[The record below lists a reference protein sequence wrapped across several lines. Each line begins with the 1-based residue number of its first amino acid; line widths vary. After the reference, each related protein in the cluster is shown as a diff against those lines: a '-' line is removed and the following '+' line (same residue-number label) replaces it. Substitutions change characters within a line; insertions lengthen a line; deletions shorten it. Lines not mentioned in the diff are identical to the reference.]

1 MSFTLKAAGFATHI
15 LLQNKVAQKELNLQ
29 ELLQEKNCT
38 KGIEPIATKV
48 AQKKASC
55 TRAIARKVVHKRNHH
70 PARAA
75 ATKMHKRNHHPT
87 LEILQRDFLIN
98 LRGSRWEST
107 EAPRRLVSQRER
119 VIFDQKLSKQKTANE
134 GNKIFGSTLLG
145 IHTAVLTLTA
155 IRPYVIVEEVFAFF
169 PHEPFGIECCRI
181 LEDGWISQY
190 ERSYTPQ
197 QLPFLDPVGCIMWF
211 QDEVFLGSCILIW
224 HCRLESHHFIYCGFY

>member
-98 LRGSRWEST
+98 LRGSR
-107 EAPRRLVSQRER
+107 
-119 VIFDQKLSKQKTANE
+119 
-134 GNKIFGSTLLG
+134 
-145 IHTAVLTLTA
+145 
-155 IRPYVIVEEVFAFF
+155 
-169 PHEPFGIECCRI
+169 
-181 LEDGWISQY
+181 
-190 ERSYTPQ
+190 
-197 QLPFLDPVGCIMWF
+197 
-211 QDEVFLGSCILIW
+211 
-224 HCRLESHHFIYCGFY
+224 